1 MDELWVMNMCPAM
14 SVVHRVGIAKAER
27 RVNPDGLAPRR
38 MVSSWGRSGLYTQP
52 TISAATMGR
61 SAEARLVR
69 HHSHTRRAMLRWW
82 TWKEVSGS
90 VGIGLQNSGRCCV
103 KKIELFNQICSIA
116 RRKSNVS
123 SYRSDTRQINPLA
136 TGNYTIHC
144 SGLCDLT
151 WYFHSFN

>member
-1 MDELWVMNMCPAM
+1 MCPAM

-82 TWKEVSGS
+82 TWKGASGS
-90 VGIGLQNSGRCCV
+90 VGIGLQNSGRSCV
-103 KKIELFNQICSIA
+103 KNLTVQSNLFY
-116 RRKSNVS
+116 RKKRKVMFLH
-123 SYRSDTRQINPLA
+123 TEV
-136 TGNYTIHC
+136 IH
-144 SGLCDLT
+144 DKLT
-151 WYFHSFN
+151 HCPQVITLSTVVTLRPM